1 MQFPAVIIN
10 GAQGDSLSSL
20 DRGLLYGDG
29 VFETVAVKQGKP
41 QYWQEHLK
49 RLNLG
54 CEILGISGLDT
65 SLLEVEVN
73 QIIDGDTQC
82 VIKIIIT
89 RGIGGRGYKPTQ
101 QKLTRIIHKFPWP
114 QYPQSFTDQGVDV
127 TLCDIRLSQQTKL
140 AQIKHLNRLEQV
152 LARSEW
158 DDEYQEGLVCDSFDH
173 VIEAT
178 SSNVFFEID
187 NGLIT
192 PDLTKC
198 GVAGILRNQVIN
210 YCNNNNIK
218 LSIRDFNLN
227 EIQNIQGMFL
237 CNSIIGIWPV
247 KSFNNL
253 SMSKTAII
261 SKLISVINN

>member
-1 MQFPAVIIN
+1 MQLPAVIIN

-29 VFETVAVKQGKP
+29 VFETIAVKQGVP
-41 QYWQEHLK
+41 QYWQEHVK
-49 RLNLG
+49 RLKLG
-54 CEILGISGLDT
+54 CETLGISGLDS

-73 QIIDGDTQC
+73 QIIDVDKQC

-89 RGIGGRGYKPTQ
+89 RGIGDRGYKPTQ
-101 QKLTRIIHKFPWP
+101 QNLTRIIHKFPWP
-114 QYPQSFTDQGVDV
+114 QFPASYTELGVDV
-127 TLCDIRLSQQTKL
+127 TLCDIRLSQQSKL

-158 DDEYQEGLVCDSFDH
+158 DDEYQEGLVRDSFNH
-173 VIEAT
+173 IIEAT
-178 SSNVFFEID
+178 ASNVFFEID

-192 PDLTKC
+192 PDLKKC
-198 GVAGILRNQVIN
+198 GVAGVLRNQVIN
-210 YCNNNNIK
+210 YCNNNDIK
-218 LSIRDFNLN
+218 LFIRDFSLN
-227 EIQNIQGMFL
+227 EIPNIQGMFV

-261 SKLISVINN
+261 TKLISVFNN